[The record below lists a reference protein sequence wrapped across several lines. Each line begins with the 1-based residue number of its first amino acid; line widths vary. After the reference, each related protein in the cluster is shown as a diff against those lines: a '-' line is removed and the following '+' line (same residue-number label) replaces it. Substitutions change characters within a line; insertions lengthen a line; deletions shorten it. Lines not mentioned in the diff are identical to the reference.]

1 MVRFCQ
7 RPPCKEPI
15 KVCVMT
21 CRAGL
26 PQTFQ
31 FTIDYQSQ
39 PMQVWSFLLQ
49 TQDLLTCHYIKFKQM
64 ASYYPMLAPQCC
76 GNECFFNW
84 LGGHVLEERLPS
96 APNVLP
102 SENEL
107 STARGPHLHYPLWEP
122 QTCHTAQFLRVSRSR
137 RTEIAS
143 HFISSSEFLQ
153 AGAIFLCRSV
163 VRSNKHI
170 PVAETTT
177 PFPVSLF
184 PR

>member
-1 MVRFCQ
+1 MLWPAELVCLKHFSLQLTTRVSLCKCDHFYC
-7 RPPCKEPI
+7 RPK
-15 KVCVMT
+15 
-21 CRAGL
+21 
-26 PQTFQ
+26 
-31 FTIDYQSQ
+31 
-39 PMQVWSFLLQ
+39 
-49 TQDLLTCHYIKFKQM
+49 TCHYIKFKQM